1 MVMMVYLKII
11 INQNTKYEL
20 LQLLVTFF
28 FFCVF
33 VFFFF
38 FLLFLE
44 TIGRKEP
51 GVEKDP
57 AKNRSKML
65 GH

>member
-1 MVMMVYLKII
+1 MNFSNFLSH
-11 INQNTKYEL
+11 
-20 LQLLVTFF
+20 FF

-38 FLLFLE
+38 FFLFLVRIFIK